1 LQYVVLSYY
10 YYKLFSLSVT
20 KMTVKV
26 SIPIFLLIAV
36 FISWKIQHITAY
48 NSYEL
53 IIQNFLL
60 ALWSLL
66 YFKSLMYSENIERLE
81 NNPDFYIASGILLF
95 SLSDLILEGVLSYTI
110 KNKLPLSVTLNDL
123 SEILQYVMYCVFIV
137 AMLMGSKH
145 GKQTKEA
152 YFKR

>member
-1 LQYVVLSYY
+1 
-10 YYKLFSLSVT
+10 
-20 KMTVKV
+20 
-26 SIPIFLLIAV
+26 
-36 FISWKIQHITAY
+36 
-48 NSYEL
+48 
-53 IIQNFLL
+53 
-60 ALWSLL
+60 
-66 YFKSLMYSENIERLE
+66 MYSENIERLE